1 MGMAKL
7 HIRRPEG
14 AIPLGF
20 MESNQTPE
28 ATALIREGW
37 AVASSITAH
46 LDGLRD
52 AEANPD
58 ESVAPY
64 DKYIPINQQRIKRIR
79 KSLAKSG
86 LREDLKASLEGIRPG
101 TKMLVLNEF
110 WCGDGAQIL
119 PVHEAMVVAA
129 EGKLEVR
136 VLMRDAHLEVMDLFL
151 TNGGR
156 AIPKTVLMNDALE
169 VLGTWGP
176 RPSEAMA
183 LVKRIKSDPEI
194 AHTYSQQVHKWYTQD
209 KQQNIQAELAVLLGH
224 AQGA

>member
-28 ATALIREGW
+28 AMALIREGW

-52 AEANPD
+52 AEASPD

-79 KSLAKSG
+79 KSWQSRGYA
-86 LREDLKASLEGIRPG
+86 
-101 TKMLVLNEF
+101 
-110 WCGDGAQIL
+110 
-119 PVHEAMVVAA
+119 
-129 EGKLEVR
+129 
-136 VLMRDAHLEVMDLFL
+136 
-151 TNGGR
+151 
-156 AIPKTVLMNDALE
+156 
-169 VLGTWGP
+169 
-176 RPSEAMA
+176 
-183 LVKRIKSDPEI
+183 RI
-194 AHTYSQQVHKWYTQD
+194 
-209 KQQNIQAELAVLLGH
+209 
-224 AQGA
+224 

>member
-1 MGMAKL
+1 M
-7 HIRRPEG
+7 
-14 AIPLGF
+14 
-20 MESNQTPE
+20 
-28 ATALIREGW
+28 
-37 AVASSITAH
+37 
-46 LDGLRD
+46 
-52 AEANPD
+52 
-58 ESVAPY
+58 
-64 DKYIPINQQRIKRIR
+64 
-79 KSLAKSG
+79 
-86 LREDLKASLEGIRPG
+86 
-101 TKMLVLNEF
+101 VL
-110 WCGDGAQIL
+110 
-119 PVHEAMVVAA
+119 AA

-156 AIPKTVLMNDALE
+156 AIPKTVLMDDALE

-224 AQGA
+224 AQGS

>member
-1 MGMAKL
+1 MDD
-7 HIRRPEG
+7 HTSPHVE
-14 AIPLGF
+14 
-20 MESNQTPE
+20 
-28 ATALIREGW
+28 ALIRLGW
-37 AVASSITAH
+37 ETAHSITAH

-52 AEANPD
+52 ATPNPD
-58 ESVAPY
+58 EEVAPY

-79 KSLAKSG
+79 KSLAKLG
-86 LREDLKASLEGIRPG
+86 LSPALRDAVRGVKAG

-119 PVHEAMVVAA
+119 PVHEAMVHAS

-136 VLMRDAHLEVMDLFL
+136 ALMRDEHVDVMDLFL
-151 TNGGR
+151 THGGR
-156 AIPKTVLMNDALE
+156 AIPKTVLLDEGLQ

-176 RPSEAMA
+176 RPEEAMA
-183 LVKRIKSDPEI
+183 LVKRIKSDPAI
-194 AHTYSQQVHKWYTQD
+194 AHTYSQEVHKWYTQD

>member
-1 MGMAKL
+1 MDDHTFPHA
-7 HIRRPEG
+7 
-14 AIPLGF
+14 AD
-20 MESNQTPE
+20 
-28 ATALIREGW
+28 LIRQGW
-37 AVASSITAH
+37 ETAHSITAH

-52 AEANPD
+52 AAPNPD
-58 ESVAPY
+58 EEAAPY

-79 KSLAKSG
+79 KALAKQGLSPVLRDAVSG
-86 LREDLKASLEGIRPG
+86 VKAG

-119 PVHEAMVVAA
+119 PVHEAMVHAS

-136 VLMRDAHLEVMDLFL
+136 ALMRDEHVEVMDLFL

-156 AIPKTVLMNDALE
+156 AIPKTVLLDDGLQ

-176 RPSEAMA
+176 RPEEAMA

-194 AHTYSQQVHKWYTQD
+194 AHTYSEQVHKWYTQD